1 MELNVN
7 TVYTTVLSILNKEQ
21 RGYMTPDEFNKVATQ
36 VQLEIFEGF
45 FQDLN
50 QYLRMPKTDEEFAS
64 RIAHIEEEIQVFEEY
79 KSASSH
85 ANGVYDFPQDSSNKN
100 EVYRLG
106 SVYFNAVPGTP
117 QIELVGRKEY
127 KQQLMSP
134 LTKPSKSFPIG
145 ILKND
150 KVEVYPKVTTFNPT
164 RATSISDVKFSY
176 IRKPKDVKW
185 GYTIGSLGQYIY
197 DPNSFPILSTSLL
210 VGQDLLSNT
219 TVTSNTVDMTVISGT
234 TGIPSNITG
243 NVANTNGSG
252 SGAIVN
258 WTTDFVPATNPGNF
272 TSIVVST
279 AGSGY
284 AIGDLIKLNPEPSSN
299 FGGNGTGTTSITLQ
313 SSNFSPVNLIQ
324 GSTDF
329 EISESMQTE
338 VILEILKYSGIIIRD
353 PQIIQAAQQELVQDE
368 ANEKR

>member
-85 ANGVYDFPQDSSNKN
+85 ASGVYDFPQDSSNKN

-134 LTKPSKSFPIG
+134 LTQPSKSFPIG

-150 KVEVYPKVTTFNPT
+150 KVEVYPKVTTFNPE

-176 IRKPKDVKW
+176 IRKPKDVRW
-185 GYTIGSLGQYIY
+185 GFTTGSLGQYLYDSTAY
-197 DPNSFPILSTSLL
+197 DPPTYPSST
-210 VGQDLLSNT
+210 DE
-219 TVTSNTVDMTVISGT
+219 
-234 TGIPSNITG
+234 
-243 NVANTNGSG
+243 A
-252 SGAIVN
+252 
-258 WTTDFVPATNPGNF
+258 
-272 TSIVVST
+272 T
-279 AGSGY
+279 AGSTQFE
-284 AIGDLIKLNPEPSSN
+284 IDSSN
-299 FGGNGTGTTSITLQ
+299 QTT
-313 SSNFSPVNLIQ
+313 
-324 GSTDF
+324 
-329 EISESMQTE
+329 

-353 PQIIQAAQQELVQDE
+353 PQIVQAAQQELVQNE

>member
-50 QYLRMPKTDEEFAS
+50 QYSRMPKTDEEFAS

-85 ANGVYDFPQDSSNKN
+85 ANGVYDFPQDSNNKN

-127 KQQLMSP
+127 KQQLMST
-134 LTKPSKSFPIG
+134 LTQPSKSFPIG

-150 KVEVYPKVTTFNPT
+150 KVEVYPKVTTFNPE

-176 IRKPKDVKW
+176 IRKPKDVTW
-185 GYTIGSLGQYIY
+185 GYSIGNLGQYIY
-197 DPNSFPILSTSLL
+197 DSRTYSPSMLLIGSSFNPSTIP
-210 VGQDLLSNT
+210 GGT
-219 TVTSNTVDMTVISGT
+219 TVNAQSLTYQNIPTTTS
-234 TGIPSNITG
+234 
-243 NVANTNGSG
+243 GSG
-252 SGAIVN
+252 SGAVLNAQVSGSGNVAVTSSNIV
-258 WTTDFVPATNPGNF
+258 F
-272 TSIVVST
+272 SINST
-279 AGSGY
+279 LDKSSGY
-284 AIGDLIKLNPEPSSN
+284 AVGDTLTVAAGAFGNLSQNIILTAITANQLAGTNP
-299 FGGNGTGTTSITLQ
+299 TT
-313 SSNFSPVNLIQ
+313 Q
-324 GSTDF
+324 GSIQF
-329 EISESMQTE
+329 EVDASNQTT

>member
-64 RIAHIEEEIQVFEEY
+64 RIAHVEEEMQVFEEY
-79 KSASSH
+79 KSASS
-85 ANGVYDFPQDSSNKN
+85 ATNAIYSFPEDSNSDN

-117 QIELVGRKEY
+117 QIELVNRKEY

-134 LTKPSKSFPIG
+134 LTQPSKSFPIG
-145 ILKND
+145 VLKND
-150 KVEVYPKVTTFNPT
+150 KVEVYPKVTTFNPPRT
-164 RATSISDVKFSY
+164 VSVDDVKFSY
-176 IRKPKDVKW
+176 MRKPKDVRW
-185 GYTIGSLGQYIY
+185 GYIINAQGGYIY
-197 DPNSFPILSTSLL
+197 DSSKIHGIAASQNLFSNVTQNATNITDNTYNITVGNTSG
-210 VGQDLLSNT
+210 VTTSGTGKDLNLAIIVAGN
-219 TVTSNTVDMTVISGT
+219 TVTNVNVGVIGT
-234 TGIPSNITG
+234 TGQGFNAGDTITISPSVLTG
-243 NVANTNGSG
+243 ANQ
-252 SGAIVN
+252 
-258 WTTDFVPATNPGNF
+258 D
-272 TSIVVST
+272 VV
-279 AGSGY
+279 
-284 AIGDLIKLNPEPSSN
+284 
-299 FGGNGTGTTSITLQ
+299 ITLTQ
-313 SSNFSPVNLIQ
+313 NNLYVGTRFSEQ
-324 GSTDF
+324 F
-329 EISESMQTE
+329 EIDASNQTT

>member
-134 LTKPSKSFPIG
+134 LTQPSKNFPIG

-150 KVEVYPKVTTFNPT
+150 KVEVYPKVTTFNPA

-176 IRKPKDVKW
+176 IRKPKDVRW
-185 GYTIGSLGQYIY
+185 GYSLGNLGQYIY
-197 DPNSFPILSTSLL
+197 DSRTYSSTMLL
-210 VGQDLLSNT
+210 IGSTYTPFNIPGGT
-219 TVTSNTVDMTVISGT
+219 TVDAQTNSYTNIPTTT
-234 TGIPSNITG
+234 TGNGSGAVLNAQVTGSG
-243 NVANTNGSG
+243 NVAVTTSNIVFSINSTLDESSGYLAGDSLRIAAGSFG
-252 SGAIVN
+252 NLSQDILLSAITAN
-258 WTTDFVPATNPGNF
+258 QIAGTNP
-272 TSIVVST
+272 TT
-279 AGSGY
+279 QGSSQFE
-284 AIGDLIKLNPEPSSN
+284 IDSSN
-299 FGGNGTGTTSITLQ
+299 QTT
-313 SSNFSPVNLIQ
+313 
-324 GSTDF
+324 
-329 EISESMQTE
+329 

-353 PQIIQAAQQELVQDE
+353 PQIVQAAQQELVQNE

>member
-79 KSASSH
+79 KSSSS
-85 ANGVYDFPQDSSNKN
+85 ATNGVYAFPQDASSNN

-134 LTKPSKSFPIG
+134 LTQPSKSFPIG

-150 KVEVYPKVTTFNPT
+150 KVEVYPKVTTFNPA
-164 RATSISDVKFSY
+164 RAVNVDDVKFSY
-176 IRKPKDVKW
+176 IRKPKDVRW
-185 GYTIGSLGQYIY
+185 GYTIGTLNQYLY
-197 DPNSFPILSTSLL
+197 DSTEYNPSTS
-210 VGQDLLSNT
+210 VG
-219 TVTSNTVDMTVISGT
+219 G
-234 TGIPSNITG
+234 
-243 NVANTNGSG
+243 
-252 SGAIVN
+252 
-258 WTTDFVPATNPGNF
+258 
-272 TSIVVST
+272 
-279 AGSGY
+279 AGS
-284 AIGDLIKLNPEPSSN
+284 
-299 FGGNGTGTTSITLQ
+299 TQ
-313 SSNFSPVNLIQ
+313 
-324 GSTDF
+324 F
-329 EISESMQTE
+329 EIDSSQQTQ

-353 PQIIQAAQQELVQDE
+353 PQIIQAAQQELAQEE

>member
-79 KSASSH
+79 ESASSSVTDNIYTVPLQGGVLTGIVSTGGTGYSTSTKLQLVVQAQDVKLITA
-85 ANGVYDFPQDSSNKN
+85 ANGAVTSFTIGSTGSGYKVGDEITISGGGGDAKITVNSLTSG
-100 EVYRLG
+100 VYRLG

-134 LTKPSKSFPIG
+134 LTQPSKSFPIG

-150 KVEVYPKVTTFNPT
+150 KVEVYPKVTTFNPE
-164 RATSISDVKFSY
+164 RA
-176 IRKPKDVKW
+176 
-185 GYTIGSLGQYIY
+185 
-197 DPNSFPILSTSLL
+197 
-210 VGQDLLSNT
+210 
-219 TVTSNTVDMTVISGT
+219 VD
-234 TGIPSNITG
+234 
-243 NVANTNGSG
+243 
-252 SGAIVN
+252 
-258 WTTDFVPATNPGNF
+258 
-272 TSIVVST
+272 
-279 AGSGY
+279 
-284 AIGDLIKLNPEPSSN
+284 
-299 FGGNGTGTTSITLQ
+299 
-313 SSNFSPVNLIQ
+313 
-324 GSTDF
+324 
-329 EISESMQTE
+329 
-338 VILEILKYSGIIIRD
+338 
-353 PQIIQAAQQELVQDE
+353 
-368 ANEKR
+368 

>member
-64 RIAHIEEEIQVFEEY
+64 RIAHIEEEIQAFEEY
-79 KSASSH
+79 KSASSNN
-85 ANGVYDFPQDSSNKN
+85 NGRYGFPLDSNSNN

-134 LTKPSKSFPIG
+134 LTQPSKSFPIG

-150 KVEVYPKVTTFNPT
+150 KVEVFPKVTTFNPPRT
-164 RATSISDVKFSY
+164 LDDSDVKFSY
-176 IRKPKDVKW
+176 VRKPKDVRW
-185 GYTIGSLGQYIY
+185 GFTTGSLGQYVY
-197 DPNSFPILSTSLL
+197 DPTEYNPPTYPAP
-210 VGQDLLSNT
+210 G
-219 TVTSNTVDMTVISGT
+219 VDPT
-234 TGIPSNITG
+234 
-243 NVANTNGSG
+243 
-252 SGAIVN
+252 
-258 WTTDFVPATNPGNF
+258 
-272 TSIVVST
+272 T
-279 AGSGY
+279 AGS
-284 AIGDLIKLNPEPSSN
+284 
-299 FGGNGTGTTSITLQ
+299 TQ
-313 SSNFSPVNLIQ
+313 
-324 GSTDF
+324 F
-329 EISESMQTE
+329 EIDASNQTT

>member
-79 KSASSH
+79 KSSSS
-85 ANGVYDFPQDSSNKN
+85 ATNGIYAFPQDASNNN

-117 QIELVGRKEY
+117 QVELVNRKEY
-127 KQQLMSP
+127 KQQLMSS
-134 LTKPSKSFPIG
+134 LTQPSKSFPIG

-150 KVEVYPKVTTFNPT
+150 KVEVYPKVTTFNPART
-164 RATSISDVKFSY
+164 VNVDDVKFSY
-176 IRKPKDVKW
+176 IRKPKDVRW
-185 GYTIGSLGQYIY
+185 GYSINSQGGYIY
-197 DPNSFPILSTSLL
+197 DSNEIYGLAASQNLISNVTQNATGITNATYNITIGTTS
-210 VGQDLLSNT
+210 GITTSGTGKDLDLAIIVSGN
-219 TVTSNTVDMTVISGT
+219 TVTNVNVGIIGT
-234 TGIPSNITG
+234 TGQGFNAGDTITIPPSVLTG
-243 NVANTNGSG
+243 ANQDV
-252 SGAIVN
+252 I
-258 WTTDFVPATNPGNF
+258 
-272 TSIVVST
+272 
-279 AGSGY
+279 
-284 AIGDLIKLNPEPSSN
+284 
-299 FGGNGTGTTSITLQ
+299 ITLTQ
-313 SSNFSPVNLIQ
+313 SNLYVGTRFSQ
-324 GSTDF
+324 QF
-329 EISESMQTE
+329 EIDASNQTT

-353 PQIIQAAQQELVQDE
+353 PQIVQAAQQELVQNE

>member
-64 RIAHIEEEIQVFEEY
+64 RIAHVEEEIQVFEEY
-79 KSASSH
+79 ESASSSVTDNIYTVPLQGGVLTGIVSTGGTGYSTSTTAQATTGGSGTGCKVNTTA
-85 ANGVYDFPQDSSNKN
+85 ANGAVTSFTIGSTGSGYKVGDEITISGGGGDAKITVNSLTSG
-100 EVYRLG
+100 VYRLG

-134 LTKPSKSFPIG
+134 LTQPSKSFPIG

-150 KVEVYPKVTTFNPT
+150 KVEVYPKVTTFNPP
-164 RATSISDVKFSY
+164 RAVDNNDIKFNY
-176 IRKPKDVKW
+176 IRKPKDVRW
-185 GYTIGSLGQYIY
+185 GFTTGSLGQYVY
-197 DPNSFPILSTSLL
+197 DSTEY
-210 VGQDLLSNT
+210 NPT
-219 TVTSNTVDMTVISGT
+219 TY
-234 TGIPSNITG
+234 PS
-243 NVANTNGSG
+243 S
-252 SGAIVN
+252 
-258 WTTDFVPATNPGNF
+258 TDAA
-272 TSIVVST
+272 T
-279 AGSGY
+279 AGS
-284 AIGDLIKLNPEPSSN
+284 
-299 FGGNGTGTTSITLQ
+299 TQ
-313 SSNFSPVNLIQ
+313 
-324 GSTDF
+324 F
-329 EISESMQTE
+329 EIDSTSQTT

>member
-79 KSASSH
+79 KSASSS
-85 ANGVYDFPQDSSNKN
+85 ANGIYGFPQDSSSND

-134 LTKPSKSFPIG
+134 LTQPSKSFPIG

-150 KVEVYPKVTTFNPT
+150 KVEVYPKVTTFNPV
-164 RATSISDVKFSY
+164 RAVDNDDVKFSY
-176 IRKPKDVKW
+176 VRKPKDVRW
-185 GYTIGSLGQYIY
+185 GFTTGSLGQYLY
-197 DPNSFPILSTSLL
+197 DSTKY
-210 VGQDLLSNT
+210 NPPT
-219 TVTSNTVDMTVISGT
+219 Y
-234 TGIPSNITG
+234 PS
-243 NVANTNGSG
+243 A
-252 SGAIVN
+252 
-258 WTTDFVPATNPGNF
+258 TDAT
-272 TSIVVST
+272 T
-279 AGSGY
+279 AGS
-284 AIGDLIKLNPEPSSN
+284 
-299 FGGNGTGTTSITLQ
+299 TQ
-313 SSNFSPVNLIQ
+313 
-324 GSTDF
+324 F
-329 EISESMQTE
+329 EIDSSSQTT
-338 VILEILKYSGIIIRD
+338 VVLEILKYSGIIIRD

>member
-79 KSASSH
+79 KSASS
-85 ANGVYDFPQDSSNKN
+85 ATNAIYSFPEDSNNNN

-117 QIELVGRKEY
+117 QIELVNRKEY

-134 LTKPSKSFPIG
+134 LTQPSKSFPIG

-150 KVEVYPKVTTFNPT
+150 KLEVYPKVNTFNPART
-164 RATSISDVKFSY
+164 VSVDDVKFSY
-176 IRKPKDVKW
+176 IRKPKDVRW
-185 GYTIGSLGQYIY
+185 GFTTGSLGQYLY
-197 DPNSFPILSTSLL
+197 DSTKY
-210 VGQDLLSNT
+210 NPPT
-219 TVTSNTVDMTVISGT
+219 Y
-234 TGIPSNITG
+234 PS
-243 NVANTNGSG
+243 A
-252 SGAIVN
+252 
-258 WTTDFVPATNPGNF
+258 TDAA
-272 TSIVVST
+272 T
-279 AGSGY
+279 AGS
-284 AIGDLIKLNPEPSSN
+284 
-299 FGGNGTGTTSITLQ
+299 TQ
-313 SSNFSPVNLIQ
+313 
-324 GSTDF
+324 F
-329 EISESMQTE
+329 EIDASSQTT